1 MQLPQE
7 PQKDSA
13 MFDIPM
19 ILREE
24 EEEEEEEEEILPLYL
39 AEPAATF
46 SGYFSGVPN

>member
-24 EEEEEEEEEILPLYL
+24 EEEEEDM
-39 AEPAATF
+39 AMAMATYP
-46 SGYFSGVPN
+46 SL